1 MAMGSSHRLLI
12 ALLPALVAGA
22 MPAATAASG
31 AAAMP
36 DDPLQAPDCLNAL
49 AALRRRR
56 PTPTRAARA
65 HAASG
70 THDALAPSAELQAA
84 RRLAARSCL
93 ANRADP
99 PPARSIQ
106 VPIVVAP
113 VASPRPVPAPAARPP
128 TDGARAGRASL
139 CGDGM
144 RSWRLLGQRR
154 LAPEP
159 RRPEPLG
166 RARHLHAAR
175 DAAAMPLTWPKVQ
188 VGEPALESDAGF
200 TLDATC
206 SASAAPRMRAA

>member
-36 DDPLQAPDCLNAL
+36 GDPLQAPDCLNAL
-49 AALRRRR
+49 AALKAQEADADA
-56 PTPTRAARA
+56 TWRA

-113 VASPRPVPAPAARPP
+113 VASPRPVPAPAARLPP
-128 TDGARAGRASL
+128 TVPAPAERPYAVTSCDPGGCWANDGS
-139 CGDGM
+139 
-144 RSWRLLGQRR
+144 RLSRVGPNLWG
-154 LAPEP
+154 AH
-159 RRPEPLG
+159 G
-166 RARHLHAAR
+166 ICTLH
-175 DAAAMPLTWPKVQ
+175 
-188 VGEPALESDAGF
+188 G
-200 TLDATC
+200 TLLQC
-206 SASAAPRMRAA
+206 P